1 MIEHINWSKRAER
14 SYGQIFDYIAD
25 EFGKTRAQKYAAK
38 VYTET
43 NKLHANPRLGQE
55 EPLLEGARYE
65 FRRLVIEDL
74 TKVIYRITDDS
85 IEIADVWDTRQ
96 DPKELVQRLI
106 D

>member
-1 MIEHINWSKRAER
+1 MIEQINWSKRAER
-14 SYGQIFDYIAD
+14 SYGQILDYIAG
-25 EFGKTRAQKYAAK
+25 EFGKTRAKKYAVK
-38 VYTET
+38 VFVDVS
-43 NKLHANPRLGQE
+43 KLPTNPRLGQE

>member
-14 SYGQIFDYIAD
+14 AYGQIFDYIAD
-25 EFGKTRAQKYAAK
+25 DFGKTRARKYAAK
-38 VYTET
+38 VYAET
-43 NKLHANPRLGQE
+43 NKLPANPGLGQR

-65 FRRLVIEDL
+65 FRRLVIDDL
-74 TKVIYRITDDS
+74 TKVIYRITNNS